1 MKRYLFLLL
10 AFATQ
15 SAFAQDQT
23 TIQKDFQSIVQ
34 KTSQNKIS
42 EVLDMTYPRL
52 FEVMPKAQM
61 QAMASAA
68 MGGMGMKSIYEP
80 VPLNLKMSKIE
91 KVGAAQICLGAYDQ
105 SMRIE
110 FSQPAMMDIMLKTPM
125 QGKVV
130 AKVNDKTISIKGRDY
145 LLAIKDAYTKGT
157 WKYLRYDAESE
168 ALNSK
173 VLSKAIIAK
182 ADQLKVNLK

>member
-1 MKRYLFLLL
+1 MKIYLFLL
-10 AFATQ
+10 FAIVTQ
-15 SAFAQDQT
+15 CVFAQDQT
-23 TIQKDFQSIVQ
+23 IIQKDFQSIVQ

-61 QAMASAA
+61 QAMASTA

-80 VPLNLKMSKIE
+80 VPLHLKMSKVE
-91 KVGAAQICLGAYDQ
+91 KVGTAQICLGAYDQ

-110 FSQPAMMDIMLKTPM
+110 FSQPALMEMMLKTPV
-125 QGKVV
+125 QGKVIT
-130 AKVNDKTISIKGRDY
+130 KVNDKTISIKGRDY
-145 LLAIKDAYTKGT
+145 LLAIKDAHTKGT
-157 WKYLRYDAESE
+157 WKYLRYDDEST

-173 VLSKAIIAK
+173 VLAKEMIAK
-182 ADQLKVNLK
+182 ANQLKVSLK